1 MQESDA
7 TTEPVA
13 AIAKQ
18 PKRGYFI
25 GSIAQQI
32 DARLLKSTWR
42 VAPMARH
49 CFRSTLQ
56 LLVFLKSPRR
66 LYGFVLRQYPRAFY
80 RRWIARFETLSP
92 DLKTAMDADLLTW
105 PSQPLISIILVNRS
119 GGTKWLNQAIRSV
132 TSQIYP
138 NWELCLCSDPAT
150 LSAARDQG
158 LAADPRLRTCVP
170 VDSGDDSTG
179 QNSAL
184 ELARGDYL
192 AFLGSADLLSEDAL
206 FWAAR
211 EIAHHPEVDLLFSD
225 EDMVDPEGVRL
236 DPLFKSAWNPALML
250 SQNAFG
256 QLGVYRREI
265 VEKAGGLR
273 SGYGAA
279 QDHDLVLR
287 CAERTV
293 VENIRHIPRVLYHR
307 RKRPGGMDGDTSNT
321 LLVSKG
327 ERQAVSDHLQR
338 IGIRATVF
346 ETATGRCQ
354 VQYEVPQ
361 PQPFVSMIVPS
372 TLSNAV
378 TAKCLT
384 SVLTKS
390 TYREFELLIL
400 VRSNTMNGATDT
412 SDFARILADPRVRI
426 IQYEDNQFN
435 FSRICNLGE
444 RSAHGNL
451 LCFLNDDVEVI
462 THDWLERL
470 VSRVVLDGVG
480 AVGPMLYYPND
491 AIQHAG
497 VMLGVGSVAAHV
509 FAGRPRGYRGY
520 FSRACVE
527 QDYSCVTGAC
537 VVIKR
542 EVFKAVG
549 GFDESLP
556 IAFNDVDLCLKIR
569 RTGARIVWTPLVEMY
584 HHESLTFGPHDSPQR
599 LRQFVHDVEALRL
612 RWGGVVDSDP
622 SYNPNLELAGSQM
635 FLLALSPRVPP
646 PERILARRESI
657 SRTSQLT

>member
-1 MQESDA
+1 
-7 TTEPVA
+7 
-13 AIAKQ
+13 
-18 PKRGYFI
+18 
-25 GSIAQQI
+25 
-32 DARLLKSTWR
+32 
-42 VAPMARH
+42 
-49 CFRSTLQ
+49 
-56 LLVFLKSPRR
+56 
-66 LYGFVLRQYPRAFY
+66 
-80 RRWIARFETLSP
+80 
-92 DLKTAMDADLLTW
+92 MDADLLAW
-105 PSQPLISIILVNRS
+105 PSQPLISIILFNP
-119 GGTKWLNQAIRSV
+119 GAGPKWLNQAIRSV

-150 LSAARDQG
+150 LSEIRDRG
-158 LAADPRLRTCVP
+158 LAADPRLRMCVP
-170 VDSGDDSTG
+170 VESGDG
-179 QNSAL
+179 INQNSVL

-206 FWAAR
+206 FWVAR

-225 EDMVDPEGVRL
+225 EDRVDPEGARL
-236 DPLFKSAWNPALML
+236 DPLFKSAWNQALML

-265 VEKAGGLR
+265 VEKAGGLH
-273 SGYGAA
+273 SSYGAA

-287 CAERTV
+287 CAERTI

-307 RKRPGGMDGDTSNT
+307 RKLSSGADEKPSDTP
-321 LLVSKG
+321 LVSKG
-327 ERQAVSDHLQR
+327 TRQAISDHLER
-338 IGIRATVF
+338 IGIRATVIQ
-346 ETATGRCQ
+346 TAAGSCQ
-354 VQYEVPQ
+354 VEYEVPQ
-361 PQPFVSMIVPS
+361 PQPLVSIIVPS

-378 TAKCLT
+378 AANCLT
-384 SVLTKS
+384 SVLMKS

-400 VRSNTMNGATDT
+400 VHSNNMSRATDT
-412 SDFARILADPRVRI
+412 SGFARILADPRVRI
-426 IQYEDNQFN
+426 IHYEDTQFN

-444 RSAHGNL
+444 RSARGSF

-480 AVGPMLYYPND
+480 AAGPMLYYPND

-497 VMLGVGSVAAHV
+497 VLLGVGSVAAHV

-569 RTGARIVWTPLVEMY
+569 RKGARIVWTPLVEMY

-599 LRQFVHDVEALRL
+599 LRQFVRDVEAMRL
-612 RWGGVVDSDP
+612 RWGDVMDSDP
-622 SYNPNLELAGSQM
+622 SYNPNLELAGSQT
-635 FLLALSPRVPP
+635 FLLALSPRLPP
-646 PERILARRESI
+646 PERILAGRESI

>member
-7 TTEPVA
+7 TTKPVA
-13 AIAKQ
+13 SIGKQ

-25 GSIAQQI
+25 GSVAQQI

-42 VAPMARH
+42 AAPIARH

-56 LLVFLKSPRR
+56 LLSFLKSPRR

-80 RRWIARFETLSP
+80 RRWIARFETLTP
-92 DLKTAMDADLLTW
+92 DLKAAMDADLLAW
-105 PSQPLISIILVNRS
+105 PSQPLISIILFNPDAEP
-119 GGTKWLNQAIRSV
+119 KWLNEAIRSV

-138 NWELCLCSDPAT
+138 NWELCLCSDPST
-150 LSAARDQG
+150 LSEIRDRG
-158 LAADPRLRTCVP
+158 LAADRRIRTCVHAA
-170 VDSGDDSTG
+170 SGDGSIN
-179 QNSAL
+179 QNNVL
-184 ELARGDYL
+184 GLARGDYL

-206 FWAAR
+206 FWVAR

-225 EDMVDPEGVRL
+225 EDMADPEGVRL
-236 DPLFKSAWNPALML
+236 DPLFKSAWNQALML

-287 CAERTV
+287 CAERTI

-307 RKRPGGMDGDTSNT
+307 RKLSSGKDEKPSNT
-321 LLVSKG
+321 SLASKG
-327 ERQAVSDHLQR
+327 ARQAISDHLQR
-338 IGIRATVF
+338 VGIRASVI
-346 ETATGRCQ
+346 EAVAGNCQ

-361 PQPFVSMIVPS
+361 PTPFVSIIVPS

-378 TAKCLT
+378 AANCLT

-400 VRSNTMNGATDT
+400 VRSNSMSRATNT

-426 IQYEDNQFN
+426 IQYEDTKFN

-444 RSAHGNL
+444 RSARGSV

-491 AIQHAG
+491 VIQHAG
-497 VMLGVGSVAAHV
+497 VLLGVGSVAAHV

-542 EVFKAVG
+542 EVFEAAG

-556 IAFNDVDLCLKIR
+556 VAFNDVDLCLKIR
-569 RTGARIVWTPLVEMY
+569 RNGARIVWTPLVEMY

-599 LRQFVHDVEALRL
+599 LRQFVHDVEAMRL
-612 RWGGVVDSDP
+612 RWGDVIDSDP

-635 FLLALSPRVPP
+635 FLLALSPRLPP
-646 PERILARRESI
+646 PERILVGRESI

>member
-1 MQESDA
+1 MQESDV
-7 TTEPVA
+7 TTKSMA
-13 AIAKQ
+13 SIGKQ
-18 PKRGYFI
+18 PKRRYLV

-42 VAPMARH
+42 VAPIARH

-56 LLVFLKSPRR
+56 LLLFLKSPRR

-80 RRWIARFETLSP
+80 RRWIARFETLTP
-92 DLKTAMDADLLTW
+92 ELKTAMDADLLAW
-105 PSQPLISIILVNRS
+105 PSQPLISIILFNPDA
-119 GGTKWLNQAIRSV
+119 GPKWLDEAIRSV

-138 NWELCLCSDPAT
+138 NWELCLCGDPAA
-150 LSAARDQG
+150 LSEIRDRG
-158 LAADPRLRTCVP
+158 LPPDPRLRMCVP
-170 VDSGDDSTG
+170 VAGGDGSIN
-179 QNSAL
+179 QNSVL
-184 ELARGDYL
+184 ELARGDYF

-206 FWAAR
+206 FWVAR
-211 EIAHHPEVDLLFSD
+211 EIARHPEVDLLFSD

-236 DPLFKSAWNPALML
+236 DPLFKSAWNQALML

-265 VEKAGGLR
+265 VEKAGGLH

-287 CAERTV
+287 CAEKTV

-307 RKRPGGMDGDTSNT
+307 RKRSSGTDKKPSNT
-321 LLVSKG
+321 SLVSRG
-327 ERQAVSDHLQR
+327 ARQAISDHLQR
-338 IGIRATVF
+338 IGIRASVI
-346 ETATGRCQ
+346 ETPAGNCQ

-361 PQPFVSMIVPS
+361 PLPFVSIIVPS
-372 TLSNAV
+372 TLSKAV
-378 TAKCLT
+378 AANCLT

-400 VRSNTMNGATDT
+400 ARSNSMSGTTDT
-412 SDFARILADPRVRI
+412 SDFARIIADPRVRI
-426 IQYEDNQFN
+426 IHYEDTQFN

-444 RSAHGNL
+444 RSARGSV

-462 THDWLERL
+462 TPDWLERL

-497 VMLGVGSVAAHV
+497 VLLGVGSVAAHV

-542 EVFKAVG
+542 EVFEAAG

-556 IAFNDVDLCLKIR
+556 VAFNDVDLCLKIR
-569 RTGARIVWTPLVEMY
+569 RNGARIVWTPLVEMY
-584 HHESLTFGPHDSPQR
+584 HHESLTFGPHDSPER
-599 LRQFVHDVEALRL
+599 LRQFVRDVEAMRL
-612 RWGGVVDSDP
+612 RWGDVIDADP

-635 FLLALSPRVPP
+635 FLLALTPRLPP
-646 PERILARRESI
+646 PKRILAGRESI
-657 SRTSQLT
+657 SRTAQLA